1 MESGK
6 GKRWFQKGLQYLY
19 GVHGIILIG
28 YLFLILAVQVFLV
41 QEEGLTVG
49 AIVLLLFLLVV
60 LGWACPVALRKAK
73 AWNIT
78 LQGTPISKKEK
89 ILWFSVFFIACLLVL
104 LHWYLAY
111 YPGAFSS
118 DTIYQYKQAAS
129 GRYNDWKP
137 ILQTLIT
144 YTLPLKLTGRAEAI
158 VLFQIIEYSCIL
170 AYMGYVILTYSGKW
184 YALFSLLYILLNP
197 VTGNI
202 VVYPWKDVTFAMFVV
217 LLMTFGLQVHMT
229 DGHWLDSRRAVLLQG
244 IVLAAATIVRH
255 NGFLFTIPFLAAI
268 LIRIG
273 KKRRIQIVLL
283 FTVCVVAVKGPVRM
297 ALEVPET
304 WNHTAR
310 VMGLPMS
317 VLGNIAKES
326 PESLDEE
333 TKEFLYSLAP
343 SKKWQDVYRCGNFNS
358 IKWQCDQPVIEDVG
372 AAKIL
377 WMTVKSSFRAP
388 VPALKGVI
396 GLTDIVY
403 TISGELDWD
412 IRPAMAENDVGLE
425 FEEIYDRDA
434 IESYT
439 DFSRTGVFRY
449 LFWYIGTINLV
460 VIFSLLCKC
469 RFRVKNDWK
478 KILFALPLLIYNFG
492 SMLLLS
498 GNDFRY
504 FYFSFPIVPMV
515 ILILFGGE
523 TKKSERKGNKK
534 SIYERLNIRWIYDR
548 MTEVLPESGPAYLL
562 FVFVLA
568 GTIIIGGKINTA
580 ETPYFHKLFILDYG
594 WIVLLCG
601 IAFILGKFLIAC
613 MNRYLREAQR
623 AEKQKRW
630 WLGAFFGILLMWM
643 PYLLAYYPG
652 VVTEDS
658 LVSLMQAENLSLLYN
673 HIPVAYTLLITLFTW
688 IGWALGD
695 RNFGVFLFTLVQM
708 ILMAGALSY
717 SIYWIRTRISKNKAV
732 TYILLFFYGLNPVI
746 ALYSVTM
753 WKDVL
758 FSAWILLFCLFLFDV
773 GISKGAVLEGKK
785 GLIRLGVLFTLA
797 AFGRNNG
804 IYVVILIWTVL
815 LIIYK
820 EIRMKLFAA
829 GGGIILS
836 ILLIQRSG
844 YQAMEIDQSGFAES
858 VGIPLQQI
866 CYTVVQDGTLTE
878 KDEEFL
884 EKVIPI
890 QTIKEC
896 YSPVSADNI
905 KFNPEFDTAFFE
917 AHKAEF
923 IKLYLRMLPPN
934 LPYYVESYLLSTVGF
949 WHIEPIGWL
958 GSDGVSKNEMG
969 IYGIDYLK
977 EWFHLDGKGKLTS
990 AVTSMQRW
998 PVTNVGLLVW
1008 LVFFY
1013 VMLSFMQKQPWK
1025 ALAAL
1030 PLVGCWLT
1038 IMIATPVCAQFRYV
1052 YYYHLMLPVICILL
1066 FIKRKEE
1073 TGEACELPGIPEE
1086 CDSKEVPGE

>member
-1 MESGK
+1 MNFWKKNKSNTKVLLRQTKSIHERALGWQKSIVGKELPRFLACTLAGLYLTGYVESYIWRSIWLRMLVFGCFFAVCRLSLYVAGRFCQYVPRIRYVLLSMAVAILLLTGCWGIFFPLKKHEVYISLTAETAGEICLCDIVVDGK
-6 GKRWFQKGLQYLY
+6 NIPVSQAEVTENSGWLYRKQYDNFMIWPEEDGVENRLTMRFYAGEIHLGFPYTPYAGSVAINSSAGGGTWDLRCPEWAEGEAVEYADILFECHYSLTELLLY
-19 GVHGIILIG
+19 IPGIL
-28 YLFLILAVQVFLV
+28 LILGFFFSAFFYAVNQAWRKSQVRA
-41 QEEGLTVG
+41 E
-49 AIVLLLFLLVV
+49 LLLFLKNNHLDDGSMKKGHLKKVV
-60 LGWACPVALRKAK
+60 PNGMRR
-73 AWNIT
+73 IRRYFRS
-78 LQGTPISKKEK
+78 I
-89 ILWFSVFFIACLLVL
+89 F
-104 LHWYLAY
+104 
-111 YPGAFSS
+111 AFLF
-118 DTIYQYKQAAS
+118 YAA
-129 GRYNDWKP
+129 D
-137 ILQTLIT
+137 LIT
-144 YTLPLKLTGRAEAI
+144 
-158 VLFQIIEYSCIL
+158 
-170 AYMGYVILTYSGKW
+170 
-184 YALFSLLYILLNP
+184 
-197 VTGNI
+197 
-202 VVYPWKDVTFAMFVV
+202 
-217 LLMTFGLQVHMT
+217 
-229 DGHWLDSRRAVLLQG
+229 
-244 IVLAAATIVRH
+244 
-255 NGFLFTIPFLAAI
+255 
-268 LIRIG
+268 
-273 KKRRIQIVLL
+273 
-283 FTVCVVAVKGPVRM
+283 
-297 ALEVPET
+297 
-304 WNHTAR
+304 
-310 VMGLPMS
+310 
-317 VLGNIAKES
+317 
-326 PESLDEE
+326 
-333 TKEFLYSLAP
+333 
-343 SKKWQDVYRCGNFNS
+343 
-358 IKWQCDQPVIEDVG
+358 
-372 AAKIL
+372 
-377 WMTVKSSFRAP
+377 
-388 VPALKGVI
+388 
-396 GLTDIVY
+396 
-403 TISGELDWD
+403 
-412 IRPAMAENDVGLE
+412 
-425 FEEIYDRDA
+425 EI
-434 IESYT
+434 
-439 DFSRTGVFRY
+439 
-449 LFWYIGTINLV
+449 
-460 VIFSLLCKC
+460 
-469 RFRVKNDWK
+469 
-478 KILFALPLLIYNFG
+478 
-492 SMLLLS
+492 
-498 GNDFRY
+498 
-504 FYFSFPIVPMV
+504 
-515 ILILFGGE
+515 
-523 TKKSERKGNKK
+523 
-534 SIYERLNIRWIYDR
+534 
-548 MTEVLPESGPAYLL
+548 LPESRPAYVL

-673 HIPVAYTLLITLFTW
+673 HIPVAYTLLIALFTR

-804 IYVVILIWTVL
+804 IYVVILIWTAL

-820 EIRMKLFAA
+820 DIRMRLFAV
-829 GGGIILS
+829 GGGVILS
-836 ILLIQRSG
+836 ILLIQGPG

-1073 TGEACELPGIPEE
+1073 TREACELPGIPEE